1 MVIRGIPAPLRPMA
15 WQQISHADTRL
26 HQKYSELLR
35 QESSVEKLIA
45 RDVQRTFPEEELFQG
60 QNQIKLTVRSERM
73 KVDVLETLREDQ
85 SISVKSTVQIS
96 PLGPSTSPGHLVGV
110 FILPPSFMQ
119 DYS

>member
-60 QNQIKLTVRSERM
+60 QNQIKLTVRKYESGRSCN
-73 KVDVLETLREDQ
+73 T
-85 SISVKSTVQIS
+85 
-96 PLGPSTSPGHLVGV
+96 
-110 FILPPSFMQ
+110 
-119 DYS
+119 